1 MLVVSNTSPISNL
14 AIIGKLDLLRVRY
27 GRVLLPECVKREL
40 AALSHPAGRE
50 RIDSALTD
58 GWLEVRS
65 LAGQVKA
72 ETYARRVDPGE
83 AEAIALAEELR
94 ADKLLIDDRL
104 GRELARERSLP
115 IAGLLGELLHAKW
128 NGRLASLR
136 NTIDELKSE
145 ARFFIR
151 DDLREMIL
159 REAGE

>member
-1 MLVVSNTSPISNL
+1 M
-14 AIIGKLDLLRVRY
+14 
-27 GRVLLPECVKREL
+27 KREL
-40 AALSHPAGRE
+40 AALSHAAGRA
-50 RIDSALTD
+50 RIEAAFAD
-58 GWLEVRS
+58 GLLELRS
-65 LAGQVKA
+65 LSDPATA
-72 ETYARRVDPGE
+72 AAYARRVDPGE

-115 IAGLLGELLHAKW
+115 IAGLLGELLHAKS
-128 NGRLASLR
+128 NGRLASFR
-136 NTIDELKSE
+136 ETMDELKSE

>member
-27 GRVLLPECVKREL
+27 SRVLLPECVKREL
-40 AALSHPAGRE
+40 AALSHPTGRE
-50 RIDSALTD
+50 RIDAAFAD
-58 GWLEVRS
+58 GWLELRS
-65 LAGQVKA
+65 LADPA
-72 ETYARRVDPGE
+72 TAAAYERRVDPGE

-104 GRELARERSLP
+104 GRELARERKLP
-115 IAGLLGELLHAKW
+115 IAGLLGELLHAKA
-128 NGRLASLR
+128 NGRLESLR
-136 NTIDELKSE
+136 ETMDELKAE

-159 REAGE
+159 READE